1 MKKRSG
7 ILIGMILLML
17 SVIPSGLS
25 AALSEEEPYIARIEK
40 NNEVV
45 FFADHNE
52 SQTEGNWILLSGGKA
67 IRLPE
72 PFTFTYNGT
81 NRLELEG
88 ADLELNVENY
98 TDYLITYPYSTH
110 PFYTVD
116 ESVEMD
122 FSGSSDFKDQEAGIY
137 LVDMRDTGLSSVY
150 DAFKA
155 IKEENPDSFKG
166 IFNDTFGSYTQVGAV
181 TLDKNGDIPATL
193 NLGTQPAGL
202 YGIFVLLNDSSEE
215 KKILSVTFFEV
226 LEYDFGIEAPESL
239 EEGNNLEI
247 SLSLENASEPSAL
260 TYGAV
265 LVKESAYCADMR
277 FDSNGTWAGTDV
289 LINGI
294 DIIDEFDID
303 SSNLESKLGKDELQ
317 TEIQTLI
324 GEGNGTI
331 TIGEENESTLSL
343 TAFDLPTG
351 DYLLFA
357 GAFEEGNGLVGIAQK
372 EVTITG
378 AGTSMD
384 SSLDSG
390 LDSSSS
396 ASSSRFSSESESS
409 ASSSIEAAPET
420 EAPEES
426 SVKDLTLTEEAKSAS
441 PENGVAAEA
450 RKNSIPNGISFLAGF
465 AGVIMLGIVVMN
477 RRRI

>member
-1 MKKRSG
+1 MKKKSG
-7 ILIGMILLML
+7 ILIGTILLIL
-17 SVIPSGLS
+17 TVIPSGVS
-25 AALSEEEPYIARIEK
+25 AVFSEEEPYIARIEK

-45 FFADHNE
+45 LFAGHNE
-52 SQTEGNWILLSGGKA
+52 SQTEGNWVLLSGGKQ

-122 FSGSSDFKDQEAGIY
+122 FNGSNAFKGQEVNIY
-137 LVDMRDTGLSSVY
+137 LVDMRGTTLSSFY

-155 IKEENPDSFKG
+155 IKEENPDSFEG
-166 IFNDTFGSYTQVGAV
+166 IFNATVGSYTQVGNV
-181 TLDKNGDIPATL
+181 TLDKNGDMPATL
-193 NLGTQPAGL
+193 DLGVRPAGL
-202 YGIFVLLNDSSEE
+202 YGVMVLLNDSSEE
-215 KKILSVTFFEV
+215 KQILSMTCFEV
-226 LEYDFGIEAPESL
+226 LEYDLGIEAPDEL

-247 SLSLENASEPSAL
+247 NLSLENVSETDAL

-265 LVKESAYCADMR
+265 LVKESAYYADMR
-277 FDSNGTWAGTDV
+277 LNSNGTWAGTDV

-294 DIIDEFDID
+294 DITDEFDIN
-303 SSNLESKLGKDELQ
+303 SSNLESKLGKEELP

-343 TAFDLPTG
+343 TTFDLPSG

-357 GAFEEGNGLVGIAQK
+357 GAYEKDKGLVGITQ
-372 EVTITG
+372 EELTITG
-378 AGTSMD
+378 TGT
-384 SSLDSG
+384 
-390 LDSSSS
+390 
-396 ASSSRFSSESESS
+396 
-409 ASSSIEAAPET
+409 
-420 EAPEES
+420 
-426 SVKDLTLTEEAKSAS
+426 
-441 PENGVAAEA
+441 
-450 RKNSIPNGISFLAGF
+450 
-465 AGVIMLGIVVMN
+465 
-477 RRRI
+477 